1 MLFTDIRLQNFRSYE
16 EASFE
21 LGPGVNIVVGPNTAG
36 KTNLLEALM
45 LNAVGKSYKAS
56 DLLLIK
62 QDNDWAR
69 VDTHTNDN
77 QLRTVKISKKIDGK
91 TEKTFDIDGKQF
103 KKLSVNVKYPVVL
116 FQPGD
121 LNLLNFEPSV
131 RREYLDN
138 FIEQFTVGHSGAV
151 AKMKRI
157 LAQRNALL
165 KQPSLDKS
173 HLFTWDLRFCE
184 VSTQVVKNR
193 VSTLN
198 RINSRLKEIY
208 SSLAG
213 NKTDITFRYESKLN
227 TENYSTSLMKGLENN
242 LEIDRTRGFTSS
254 GPHRDD
260 ILAYF
265 NETPLAN
272 SASRGENR
280 TFMLALKI
288 LELEILESESGKRP
302 LLLLDDVFSELDGAR
317 RRSLTNYL
325 NGYQTLITTTDADAI
340 MQDFANNSNKIT
352 I

>member
-1 MLFTDIRLQNFRSYE
+1 MLFTDIRLQNFRSYK

-56 DLLLIK
+56 DQLLVRSSEE
-62 QDNDWAR
+62 WAR
-69 VDTHTNDN
+69 VDAHTNTN
-77 QLRTVKISKKIDGK
+77 QLRSVKILKRPDGK
-91 TEKTFDIDGKQF
+91 AEKSFVIDAKDY
-103 KKLSVNVKYPVVL
+103 KKLSINNKYPVVL

-121 LNLLNFEPSV
+121 LNLLNFEPAN

-138 FIEQFTVGHSGAV
+138 FIEQFVVGHASSV
-151 AKMKRI
+151 ARMKRI

-165 KQPSLDKS
+165 KQPNVSSS
-173 HLFTWDLRFCE
+173 HLFTWDLRLSE
-184 VSTQVVKNR
+184 VSGEVIKSRIETLEKINTGLKKVY
-193 VSTLN
+193 ST
-198 RINSRLKEIY
+198 I
-208 SSLAG
+208 AG
-213 NKTDITFRYESKLN
+213 IKTNATFRYESKIN
-227 TENYSTSLMKGLENN
+227 PDNYSTNLIKVLEKN
-242 LEIDRTRGFTSS
+242 LELDKIRGFTSS

-265 NETPLAN
+265 DDEPLVN

-280 TFMLALKI
+280 TFMLSLKI
-288 LELEILESESGKRP
+288 LELQILESETGKRP

-317 RRSLTNYL
+317 RRALTNYL

-340 MQDFANNSNKIT
+340 MQDFADNSNKIT